1 MVTVFR
7 ILLIALSWAA
17 AAHAGES
24 AGLLAGAETYFV
36 KLNVHD
42 GKDCAIDR
50 TAIVRKAARE
60 MAGVAKLRS
69 VAEEAVPDIHITLT
83 VETTPI
89 PPESEKAEVCMYLIN
104 VRAIHP
110 MYGQMRY
117 GSALRLVQAL
127 TFNKTVYSIIVP
139 EKLGEALDIQTA
151 NVLGLFLDEYRL
163 GNSRR

>member
-1 MVTVFR
+1 MVTVLR

-50 TAIVRKAARE
+50 TAIARKVARE

-83 VETTPI
+83 VEATPI
-89 PPESEKAEVCMYLIN
+89 PPKSEKAEACMYLIN

-117 GSALRLVQAL
+117 SSAPRLVQAL
-127 TFNKTVYSIIVP
+127 TFNKTAHSIIVP

-151 NVLGLFLDEYRL
+151 NVLGLFLDEYRM
-163 GNSRR
+163 GNSR